1 MKVEF
6 KEKVRQTAHSTYK
19 STRDLTRGRLLAR
32 NTFFNLVG
40 QGVPLLVAIF
50 AIPILIKALGTDR
63 FGFLTLVWMVIGYFS
78 LFDFGL
84 GRALTQLVAEK
95 LGEGNESETAPV
107 VWTALLIML
116 FLGLVGLVIVSL
128 LCPYLVTK
136 TFKIPQTLHVESL
149 KSSYLLAFSIPI
161 VISTAALRGVLA
173 AKQRFDLINIIRIS
187 MGIFT
192 FLGPLLVL
200 FFSKSL
206 VLVVAILVIGRF
218 VSCMVYFFL
227 CLHIMPV
234 LRQHFDL
241 QKTVIGNLL
250 RLGSWMTVTNII
262 GPLMVYIDRFLI
274 GSFMSMTAVAYYAT
288 PYEVVTKL
296 LLIPSAVVSVLFPA
310 FATSFPQEP
319 DRTAMLF
326 RRGIKY
332 VFLALFPL
340 ILVIITFA
348 QEGLYLWLGLEFS
361 QNSTIVLKWLAV
373 GILTNG
379 MAQIPFGLIQG
390 IGRPDLTAKL
400 HLVELPFYLITLWW
414 LLSLYGIKGAA
425 FAWVA
430 RSAIDALMLC
440 ALANRLLKGKQSIVY
455 LLGLTAGTT
464 LVILTFAFLP
474 LSPSMKGFCLLLTL
488 AVFPLVIWCLILNQ
502 EEQKFVLNFL
512 KISQILNMPFIN
524 NIKR

>member
-1 MKVEF
+1 MG
-6 KEKVRQTAHSTYK
+6 A
-19 STRDLTRGRLLAR
+19 AR
-32 NTFFNLVG
+32 PAKPRSPVWAWGEL
-40 QGVPLLVAIF
+40 
-50 AIPILIKALGTDR
+50 IP
-63 FGFLTLVWMVIGYFS
+63 S
-78 LFDFGL
+78 LWLCQRYSQLHHGS
-84 GRALTQLVAEK
+84 RADS
-95 LGEGNESETAPV
+95 G
-107 VWTALLIML
+107 
-116 FLGLVGLVIVSL
+116 
-128 LCPYLVTK
+128 K
-136 TFKIPQTLHVESL
+136 TE
-149 KSSYLLAFSIPI
+149 
-161 VISTAALRGVLA
+161 
-173 AKQRFDLINIIRIS
+173 
-187 MGIFT
+187 
-192 FLGPLLVL
+192 
-200 FFSKSL
+200 
-206 VLVVAILVIGRF
+206 
-218 VSCMVYFFL
+218 
-227 CLHIMPV
+227 
-234 LRQHFDL
+234 
-241 QKTVIGNLL
+241 
-250 RLGSWMTVTNII
+250 
-262 GPLMVYIDRFLI
+262 
-274 GSFMSMTAVAYYAT
+274 AVAYYAT